1 MTSSQLNYFVARE
14 HELQLALRAER
25 ARQMQIDEAAEAG
38 SRLGR
43 MLRRMFA
50 RSEQRELA
58 LTPGGVERAAIAGRC
73 LEVE

>member
-25 ARQMQIDEAAEAG
+25 VRQTRNDEAAETG

-43 MLRRMFA
+43 VLRRMFA

-58 LTPGGVERAAIAGRC
+58 LPPRGIERAPIAGGC

>member
-25 ARQMQIDEAAEAG
+25 VRQTRSDEATEAG

-43 MLRRMFA
+43 LLRRMFT

-58 LTPGGVERAAIAGRC
+58 LTPGGVERAPIAGGC
-73 LEVE
+73 LEIE